1 MLRGETI
8 AFHIYSLANIS
19 RGDKYPATI
28 QLYSQYIPFFTI
40 KFVNPPL
47 CFHHQDFWRLKHNF
61 WWLNMCLLAIT
72 QKITGLVES
81 GTLREI
87 MLIKCSSIFHHI
99 SGCFPYFFPET
110 NPSWDQYFIYTSI
123 FFFHSCY
130 NWLLETNPGRK
141 RWDGFEWIFLQDFD
155 SKEVDGPRPVG
166 VLDEGVAPVRSVET
180 RGKPRENCDFIGEN
194 GGFTFKKIGIH

>member
-28 QLYSQYIPFFTI
+28 QLYSQYIPFITI
-40 KFVNPPL
+40 KLVNPPL
-47 CFHHQDFWRLKHNF
+47 CFHHQDFWRLKNNF

-81 GTLREI
+81 GTLRET
-87 MLIKCSSIFHHI
+87 MLIKFSSIFHHI

-110 NPSWDQYFIYTSI
+110 NPSWNQYFININIY
-123 FFFHSCY
+123 FFFRSC
-130 NWLLETNPGRK
+130 NMVTRNQPQSKKVRRIPEVFSRTLIPR
-141 RWDGFEWIFLQDFD
+141 RWTDRIFLVAAGNATRWG
-155 SKEVDGPRPVG
+155 SWRGRCPR
-166 VLDEGVAPVRSVET
+166 
-180 RGKPRENCDFIGEN
+180 
-194 GGFTFKKIGIH
+194 

>member
-110 NPSWDQYFIYTSI
+110 NPSWNQYFINTYI
-123 FFFHSCY
+123 YFFFSIPVIIGY
-130 NWLLETNPGRK
+130 SKPTPVEKGETGSSEVFSRTLIPR
-141 RWDGFEWIFLQDFD
+141 RWTDLDPLGFLTRAL
-155 SKEVDGPRPVG
+155 PP
-166 VLDEGVAPVRSVET
+166 LDL
-180 RGKPRENCDFIGEN
+180 
-194 GGFTFKKIGIH
+194 